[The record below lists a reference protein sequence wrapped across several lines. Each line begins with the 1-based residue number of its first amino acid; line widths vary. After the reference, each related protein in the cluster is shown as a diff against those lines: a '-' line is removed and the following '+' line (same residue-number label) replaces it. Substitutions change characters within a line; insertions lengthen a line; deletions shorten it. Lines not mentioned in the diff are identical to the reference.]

1 MSETLTHAPAAETVT
16 AVVNYSLDTG
26 EKPVSETGGP
36 DGLTRTYRA
45 AFEPVAVAIENG
57 RPRRGQYRLD
67 EAGFQ
72 LADHATAMTDFFDRG
87 AIAAVYYPEAAAL
100 IARLSGAARVHV
112 FDHTLRSGAE
122 AVRQARK
129 IREPVRTVHND
140 YTEWSGPQR
149 VRDIFPDEAEAL
161 LTRRFAIIQVWR
173 AIGAPPP
180 SRLAEPARESHLE
193 HVIHAS
199 GRGPEAITCWKDPL
213 TLADA
218 RTLAPQ
224 DFIAAE
230 RRFPNR
236 VGEIYMLRASA
247 AHRWTY
253 FPRMTR
259 DEALVFKVYDAARDG
274 KARWCAHT
282 SFEDPTSPPDA
293 PERESIE
300 LRAFAFW

>member
-1 MSETLTHAPAAETVT
+1 MSETLTHTQALAPDAVT
-16 AVVNYSLDTG
+16 AVVNYSIDTG

-45 AFEPVAVAIENG
+45 AFAPTTVTITNG
-57 RPRRGQYRLD
+57 RPRRAQYRLD
-67 EAGFQ
+67 ECGFE
-72 LADHATAMTDFFDRG
+72 LADHPTAMKDFFD
-87 AIAAVYYPEAAAL
+87 AEELAAVYYPEAAAL
-100 IARLSGAARVHV
+100 IARASGAARVHV

-122 AVRQARK
+122 ATRTARK

-149 VRDIFPDEAEAL
+149 VRDILPGEAEVL
-161 LTRRFAIIQVWR
+161 LARRFAIIQVWR
-173 AIGAPPP
+173 AINAPIE
-180 SRLAEPARESHLE
+180 R
-193 HVIHAS
+193 
-199 GRGPEAITCWKDPL
+199 DPL

-218 RTLAPQ
+218 RSLNPG

-236 VGEIYMLRASA
+236 VGEIYMLRAPSGA
-247 AHRWTY
+247 AHRWTW

-259 DEALVFKVYDAARDG
+259 DEALVFKVYDSARDG
-274 KARWCAHT
+274 RARWGAHT

-293 PERESIE
+293 QDRESIE

>member
-1 MSETLTHAPAAETVT
+1 VT
-16 AVVNYSLDTG
+16 AVVNYSRDTG

-45 AFEPVAVAIENG
+45 AFEPRTVTITNG
-57 RPRRGQYRLD
+57 RPHRSEYRLD
-67 EAGFQ
+67 ECGFQ
-72 LADHATAMTDFFDRG
+72 LADHPTAMTDFFDPDEL
-87 AIAAVYYPEAAAL
+87 AAVYYPEAAAL

-112 FDHTLRSGAE
+112 FDHTLRSGAA
-122 AVRQARK
+122 AVRAARK

-149 VRDIFPDEAEAL
+149 VLDIFPDEAEAL

-173 AIGAPPP
+173 AIGAPIE
-180 SRLAEPARESHLE
+180 R
-193 HVIHAS
+193 
-199 GRGPEAITCWKDPL
+199 DPL
-213 TLADA
+213 TLVDA

-230 RRFPNR
+230 RRFPDR

>member
-1 MSETLTHAPAAETVT
+1 MSETLTQTLTLAPDTVT
-16 AVVNYSLDTG
+16 AVVNYSLPTG

-45 AFEPVAVAIENG
+45 AFAPTAVTIANG
-57 RPRRGQYRLD
+57 RPHRAQFKLD
-67 EAGFQ
+67 ECGFEFT
-72 LADHATAMTDFFDRG
+72 DHPTAMRDFFDPDEL
-87 AIAAVYYPEAAAL
+87 AAVYYPEAAAL
-100 IARLSGAARVHV
+100 IAAVSGAARVHV

-122 AVRQARK
+122 DVRAVRK

-149 VRDIFPDEAEAL
+149 VRDILPDEAEAL

-173 AIGAPPP
+173 AINAPIE
-180 SRLAEPARESHLE
+180 R
-193 HVIHAS
+193 
-199 GRGPEAITCWKDPL
+199 DPL

-218 RTLAPQ
+218 RSLAPE

-236 VGEIYMLRASA
+236 VGEIYMLRAPSA
-247 AHRWTY
+247 SGPAHRWTY

-274 KARWCAHT
+274 RARWCAHT

-293 PERESIE
+293 PARESIE